1 MAEKQHFTRAAEELF
16 ISQPAVSKQIHELE
30 NAIGQ
35 PLFNQIGRKIYLTET
50 GQVLYKYAAQIFGL
64 VAEAELALQDL
75 ADLQQG
81 RLLVGASMTIGTYL
95 LPKLLGEYKKLYP
108 AIELSVDVANAEE
121 LQQKLLDNRLEI
133 ALIEGPVTAPELLP
147 EIWQHDELVLIDSVT
162 YPLIPEE
169 SLTLA
174 QLLEK
179 KLPFILRE
187 HGSGTRSTFD
197 AALLSQNLTPLTP
210 FLELNSLEAIKRAV
224 AAGLGISFIS
234 EHTIRLEVQA
244 GELRRVPLPDFTI
257 RRPLHTVQLK
267 NRKLSRPARAFL
279 QLLQNPTS

>member
-50 GQVLYKYAAQIFGL
+50 GQVLYKYASQIFGL
-64 VAEAELALQDL
+64 VAEAEFALQDL

-133 ALIEGPVTAPELLP
+133 ALIEGPVTTPELLP
-147 EIWQHDELVLIDSVT
+147 EIWQHDELVLIDSVA

-174 QLLEK
+174 ELLQK
-179 KLPFILRE
+179 NLPFILRE

-197 AALLSQNLTPLTP
+197 AALLSHNLTPLTP

-234 EHTIRLEVQA
+234 EHTVSLEIQA
-244 GELRRVPLPDFTI
+244 GELRRVLLPDFTI

-267 NRKLSRPARAFL
+267 NRKLSRAAHAFL
-279 QLLQNPTS
+279 QLLQNSI